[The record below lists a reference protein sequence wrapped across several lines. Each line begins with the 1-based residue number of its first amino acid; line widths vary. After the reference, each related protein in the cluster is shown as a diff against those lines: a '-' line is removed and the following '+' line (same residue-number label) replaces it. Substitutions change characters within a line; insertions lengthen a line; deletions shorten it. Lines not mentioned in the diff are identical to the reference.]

1 MFPIIS
7 LVTLCDYA
15 PCPARMFNMLKNIF
29 IGMFLEHF
37 SIGVVHVTGI
47 SGCFIVM
54 SGCFIVMWYDG

>member
-15 PCPARMFNMLKNIF
+15 PCPARMFNMLKNMF

-37 SIGVVHVTGI
+37 SIGVVQ
-47 SGCFIVM
+47 
-54 SGCFIVMWYDG
+54 